1 MTLQFIC
8 NFDFWF
14 PFTSAAAARAWRV
27 TALKIGAR
35 MRRLHLSS
43 ECWFPP
49 NYRVCACLAAAN
61 VSSRTPGQLSLTKL
75 GHLTF
80 KISELMRQ
88 MA

>member
-1 MTLQFIC
+1 
-8 NFDFWF
+8 
-14 PFTSAAAARAWRV
+14 
-27 TALKIGAR
+27 